1 LSANDNDSVDGH
13 SVASCAPSNNEAS
26 CFDRKDTIIN
36 GNGTDWWTR
45 FQTEEDWESFT
56 EMAAQYLSTLLSAEL
71 SDTESVVN
79 KDRDPWRMKE
89 SSSSEVVRYE
99 CKRDTYSIAKM
110 WLQKL
115 YEYVASIMGADVSDP
130 RRSYA
135 TQMKMEYISSLV
147 KELAYIQQRLNALS
161 PLPPVLPDVMTLG
174 DLPDDTHTL
183 LIRHCSLFDA
193 WRTETM
199 EHRELLETRHSECR
213 EKILSAIIETE
224 EDLFWSKDES
234 KLLGSCDEDGYFKVA
249 KPDSP
254 YWDGVDGDYIAQRK
268 CPLSFRYYAALA
280 AAGVVGIAGF
290 LLQSKKR

>member
-1 LSANDNDSVDGH
+1 
-13 SVASCAPSNNEAS
+13 
-26 CFDRKDTIIN
+26 
-36 GNGTDWWTR
+36 
-45 FQTEEDWESFT
+45 
-56 EMAAQYLSTLLSAEL
+56 
-71 SDTESVVN
+71 
-79 KDRDPWRMKE
+79 
-89 SSSSEVVRYE
+89 
-99 CKRDTYSIAKM
+99 
-110 WLQKL
+110 
-115 YEYVASIMGADVSDP
+115 
-130 RRSYA
+130 
-135 TQMKMEYISSLV
+135 
-147 KELAYIQQRLNALS
+147 
-161 PLPPVLPDVMTLG
+161 
-174 DLPDDTHTL
+174 
-183 LIRHCSLFDA
+183 
-193 WRTETM
+193 M